1 MNTWSPTFNQDGK
14 SETYNEVMAEHVAL
28 MNEFKQSKLGEFEVA
43 LEKRCDE
50 LNEVY
55 IKHGII
61 PEVGDVVYQVGML
74 LYTLQVTPDNILPRV
89 VGKVGQ

>member
-1 MNTWSPTFNQDGK
+1 MHWSPTFNSDGEL
-14 SETYNEVMAEHVAL
+14 ETYNEVMAEHAAL
-28 MNEFKQSKLGEFEVA
+28 MSEFKHSKLEEFESA

-74 LYTLQVTPDNILPRV
+74 LYTLQVTTNNIVPRV